1 MRVITIVLLILS
13 ICIAGAVNVSISKY
27 SVENFQAKSVAF
39 SGNTAIFA
47 GNGIIAVNDS
57 GIVWKKSIASNLIS
71 ASKDYIAIASGRDVY
86 LLSSNGTTLWSKR
99 LESAVTSISVTE
111 NGNVT
116 VGTVAGDV
124 YLFNSTGGK
133 VWEYRVGNVV
143 ESVSSQKDFVAVS
156 DVRGKIYYFE
166 KFGKFP
172 WTFTSNKILNWVYKT
187 GWCIWEFD
195 GISKL
200 CTYPE
205 VFLKVC
211 NDVLVVSKFMQN
223 VYLFSKSGYLIWNKS
238 FPEKPISFDGNGKV
252 FAIGFKDG
260 MVSVFNREGKLLWNV
275 NFGSAA
281 LVSVSKNYTAV
292 GSGKLITL
300 FDNKGKVLWIGN
312 APGKIKDLAV
322 SDSGRIAFCCGGAY
336 YIVPEIKESAGN
348 GINKAKEKVKEIKI
362 GTNIKTEKTKV
373 KVNTNSEKRKS
384 DNNRNV
390 SKVKERK
397 INNNKKSEK
406 FNKIYL
412 IPALLVLAV
421 ALILLRNRVS
431 SKITKS
437 KKVNKKAKR
446 KVKKKKKV
454 SQ

>member
-1 MRVITIVLLILS
+1 VRVIAIILLVLS
-13 ICIAGAVNVSISKY
+13 IGIAGAVNVSISKY
-27 SVENFQAKSVAF
+27 SVENLQAKSVAF

-57 GIVWKKSIASNLIS
+57 GIVWKKNIASNLIS
-71 ASKDYIAIASGRDVY
+71 TSKDYIAVASGKDVY
-86 LLSSNGTTLWSKR
+86 LLSSNGTTLWNKR
-99 LESAVTSISVTE
+99 VESAITSISVTE

-116 VGTVAGDV
+116 VGTVAGYV

-133 VWEYRVGNVV
+133 VWEYKVGNVV
-143 ESVSSQKDFVAVS
+143 ESVSSQKNFVAVS

-223 VYLFSKSGYLIWNKS
+223 VYLFSKNGYLIWNKS
-238 FPEKPISFDGNGKV
+238 FSEKPISFDGNGKV

-281 LVSVSKNYTAV
+281 LVSVSKNYIAV
-292 GSGKLITL
+292 GSGKLIIL
-300 FDNKGKVLWIGN
+300 FDNKGKVLWVDN
-312 APGKIKDLAV
+312 APGKITGLAV
-322 SDSGRIAFCCGGAY
+322 SDSGRIAFCCGRAY

-348 GINKAKEKVKEIKI
+348 GINRTKEKVKEIKI
-362 GTNIKTEKTKV
+362 NTNIKTEKTKV
-373 KVNTNSEKRKS
+373 KINVTSEVQKTNKNKSVNEVN
-384 DNNRNV
+384 
-390 SKVKERK
+390 ERK
-397 INNNKKSEK
+397 TNNNEKSEK

-412 IPALLVLAV
+412 IPVLLVLAV
-421 ALILLRNRVS
+421 ALILLRNRIS
-431 SKITKS
+431 GKATKN
-437 KKVNKKAKR
+437 KKVNKKAKK